1 MPLDVPVVSLALPN
15 IHKLKDITSDDLSCM
30 WTVFTKCKDNLE
42 NGRRLENMSWRLW
55 YRESN
60 AERDEKTAPT
70 VRTPIPIPAL
80 SPDDS
85 HDDYFC
91 QSLPEDSPQT
101 PSFKHVSPTSF
112 KRIIS
117 SVGDSTLTP
126 PISTAPVGGS
136 AQAPPKKMVLSCTP
150 PQPVEVATP
159 TPKVETPL
167 ARLVPPALTAS
178 APAPAPTDTTNTK
191 SSKFYVSDDE
201 YETEEDADDDE
212 EDDDD
217 EYEDEDD
224 TVLEDNDDGCWST
237 VRSDA
242 FFDRAYRT
250 EFKKQVPHRPALK
263 RSNLTNLF
271 IAKAPQPRPMPGPTS
286 SIRRYHRHHNTHHQE
301 TPADL
306 SQSLSYCVDWEQRQN
321 RYPAGLD
328 LTCHRRPSTL
338 STLTSACPESFHGW

>member
-1 MPLDVPVVSLALPN
+1 M
-15 IHKLKDITSDDLSCM
+15 KGLSVYYL
-30 WTVFTKCKDNLE
+30 VFTKCKDNLE

-55 YRESN
+55 FRESN
-60 AERDEKTAPT
+60 AEREEKTAPT
-70 VRTPIPIPAL
+70 VRTPIPIPVL

-85 HDDYFC
+85 HDDYFS
-91 QSLPEDSPQT
+91 QSLPDDSPQT
-101 PSFKHVSPTSF
+101 PPFKHVSPTSF

-126 PISTAPVGGS
+126 PVSSAPVEGG
-136 AQAPPKKMVLSCTP
+136 AQAPPKKKLLSCTP

-159 TPKVETPL
+159 TPKAETPFSRL
-167 ARLVPPALTAS
+167 APSAPA
-178 APAPAPTDTTNTK
+178 APAPALVTTQTGNAK

-201 YETEEDADDDE
+201 YETEEEDDE
-212 EDDDD
+212 D
-217 EYEDEDD
+217 DEDD

-242 FFDRAYRT
+242 FFDHAYRT

-263 RSNLTNLF
+263 QSNLTHLF
-271 IAKAPQPRPMPGPTS
+271 IAKAPQPRPMPTPAS
-286 SIRRYHRHHNTHHQE
+286 SVRRYHRHNNAYHQD
-301 TPADL
+301 TPSDL

-328 LTCHRRPSTL
+328 LTCHRRPSGL
-338 STLTSACPESFHGW
+338 SSTSAYPESFHGW